1 MDINEFYAEYKDH
14 QRKLE
19 IQFPS
24 GTLHLTSIEKRKIKA
39 VGGRVCV
46 ATIPTAAMMLT
57 KETHR
62 VSTESEVEAWELQQE
77 NAGKDLRAKQAK
89 KETNGMSDVAKGLSS
104 LVDKLAFGS
113 QQQPPPLGTQN

>member
-19 IQFPS
+19 EKFPN

-62 VSTESEVEAWELQQE
+62 VSTESEVEQWEAQQLE
-77 NAGKDLRAKQAK
+77 AGRDLRAKQAK
-89 KETNGMSDVAKGLSS
+89 KETNGMSDVAKGLGA
-104 LVDKLAFGS
+104 LVDKLASG
-113 QQQPPPLGTQN
+113 QVTHQPPPLQS